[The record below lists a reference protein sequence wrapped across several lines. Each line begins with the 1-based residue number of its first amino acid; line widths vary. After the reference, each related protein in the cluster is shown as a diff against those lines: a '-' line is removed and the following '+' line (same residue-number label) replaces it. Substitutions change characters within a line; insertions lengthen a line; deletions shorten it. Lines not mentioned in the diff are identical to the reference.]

1 MPNHSRAKALC
12 CLLSLFL
19 GACSAGTSALPA
31 SPDKSSD
38 ASVMTVPSAEEAG
51 VTSTVDA
58 AQVWE
63 NGTVLSSNVT
73 IGPGATVTIVSG
85 AAISL
90 ASGVTIRVEGTLSGA
105 TATGAHASLSGPP
118 ADTWGGLFVANGGS
132 LDLNGV
138 DLVGADTAIHVA
150 AGATMARYDN
160 GSITGAT
167 VPFSVDVGGTLDT
180 TGATVSMPQSSSEVA
195 GSLVASHLTY
205 KAGASEAITTNDVG
219 AKVSIEDS
227 TFVGGGPVAD
237 MIVSESGASL
247 HVAYSDISAAHCG
260 FHFDSIGT
268 FDISYTNI
276 HDNAYGFMLY
286 GSGTSGSRTVSY
298 SNVQNSDVA
307 FDAEGTN
314 GAITFDHS
322 FVTGAQNTNGTVSVT
337 NAQPNAV
344 VGTGPRSP

>member
-1 MPNHSRAKALC
+1 MPNHSRTKALC

-31 SPDKSSD
+31 SPDESSD
-38 ASVMTVPSAEEAG
+38 ASVMTVPSAKEAS

-105 TATGAHASLSGPP
+105 AAMGAHASLSGPP
-118 ADTWGGLFVANGGS
+118 ANTWGGLFVANGGS

-150 AGATMARYDN
+150 AGATMARYDD

-167 VPFSVDVGGTLDT
+167 VPFSVDVGGTLNT
-180 TGATVSMPQSSSEVA
+180 TGASVAARLSSSVGGPRWGPFA
-195 GSLVASHLTY
+195 
-205 KAGASEAITTNDVG
+205 NNPG
-219 AKVSIEDS
+219 AK
-227 TFVGGGPVAD
+227 
-237 MIVSESGASL
+237 
-247 HVAYSDISAAHCG
+247 AA
-260 FHFDSIGT
+260 
-268 FDISYTNI
+268 
-276 HDNAYGFMLY
+276 
-286 GSGTSGSRTVSY
+286 
-298 SNVQNSDVA
+298 
-307 FDAEGTN
+307 
-314 GAITFDHS
+314 
-322 FVTGAQNTNGTVSVT
+322 
-337 NAQPNAV
+337 
-344 VGTGPRSP
+344 